1 MVIIALVLVLA
12 TYLVAFISA
21 LRQGYS
27 RPGTNTLVLLIGTVL
42 VLLPLGL
49 WAIWW
54 LLLPDGMINIGPSAA
69 EGYGALL
76 FGGTAA
82 LPLVVASLV
91 YAIVRMLR
99 VRRGRKAG

>member
-1 MVIIALVLVLA
+1 MVIFALVLVLA

-21 LRQGYS
+21 LRNGYC
-27 RPGTNTLVLLIGTVL
+27 RPGTNTLVLLLGAVL

-54 LLLPDGMINIGPSAA
+54 LLLPDGNINIGPSAA
-69 EGYGALL
+69 EGYAALL

-91 YAIVRMLR
+91 YAIARMLR
-99 VRRGRKAG
+99 VRRGCKAG